1 MYYKLYTKKREKE
14 QIPLS
19 RSTSEEDDGEEGG
32 NKTIFETSLPPTW
45 LREGCKTADSIHAR
59 QRITVSYSVAYPSI
73 YIQTLSDS
81 QAKFRNNNNNKSC
94 RDITV
99 VFGCRST
106 IHDET

>member
-14 QIPLS
+14 QIPSLALLQKKTMERKGGIKQSLKLLS
-19 RSTSEEDDGEEGG
+19 
-32 NKTIFETSLPPTW
+32 PPTW

-106 IHDET
+106 IRDET